1 MRHYFL
7 QKRSQICLTT
17 RKVAKILYG
26 IIFLKKSAKT
36 SIIKVNGKFDLY
48 QISYFVIEFR
58 TKDRYKPVW
67 EGLGTINFADG
78 SVYQGQT
85 KNGLFNGKGRM
96 KHSNGDIY

>member
-7 QKRSQICLTT
+7 KKRSQICLTT
-17 RKVAKILYG
+17 RKVAKILFG
-26 IIFLKKSAKT
+26 TIFSKKSAKT

-48 QISYFVIEFR
+48 KSFKFSQYFR